1 MNSDRIEEIQKA
13 TAYPEW
19 NERAHKSNQLRA
31 LIDEKLQ
38 AFIDERI
45 ERERELQAENNKLRQ
60 ALEALSNW
68 GQRMKEARCEK
79 CGKLLG
85 LVEGS
90 WEIKCQRCKHITLKL
105 NGACFVRPAW
115 TTRRHIL
122 GEKKWQQKKK

>member
-45 ERERELQAENNKLRQ
+45 EREQELQAENNKLRQ
-60 ALEALSNW
+60 ALEALSNCSERAFCATADEW
-68 GQRMKEARCEK
+68 DCAWQLTNEA
-79 CGKLLG
+79 
-85 LVEGS
+85 
-90 WEIKCQRCKHITLKL
+90 LK
-105 NGACFVRPAW
+105 GM
-115 TTRRHIL
+115 
-122 GEKKWQQKKK
+122 GEDDE

>member
-60 ALEALSNW
+60 ALEALRNCCERAFCATADEW
-68 GQRMKEARCEK
+68 DCAWQLTNEAPKEMGAADERGQ
-79 CGKLLG
+79 
-85 LVEGS
+85 V
-90 WEIKCQRCKHITLKL
+90 
-105 NGACFVRPAW
+105 
-115 TTRRHIL
+115 
-122 GEKKWQQKKK
+122 